1 MKCLVLMQAIITNI
15 LVEINFIADATN
27 WIKFNLNQI
36 GFYRVNYDSAMW
48 AKLAQASSVSS

>member
-1 MKCLVLMQAIITNI
+1 MQAIIKNF
-15 LVEINFIADATN
+15 LVEINFIPDATN

-36 GFYRVNYDSAMW
+36 GFYRVNYDPAMW